1 MLLKVVSFIAK
12 LKNGKGTFKMIV
24 LKTLLKQVRLQGKG
38 TGRRGRPLNE
48 VWSEAEAGSKGTA
61 EKSPLGPQL

>member
-24 LKTLLKQVRLQGKG
+24 LKILLKQVRLQRKG
-38 TGRRGRPLNE
+38 TG
-48 VWSEAEAGSKGTA
+48 EAWETA
-61 EKSPLGPQL
+61 E

>member
-24 LKTLLKQVRLQGKG
+24 LKILLKTGEATSQGN
-38 TGRRGRPLNE
+38 R
-48 VWSEAEAGSKGTA
+48 AGVGD
-61 EKSPLGPQL
+61 P